1 VIEESRILAIA
12 RALAPRGGVYVEAGA
27 NDGIRQSNTLA
38 LNKGLGWSGIL
49 VEPSPTAFAALE
61 RNRPG
66 DQLVNAALVAF
77 GGDGSPVSGAFRD
90 GHLTGTMD
98 PALFAR
104 AGDTPTGKASSGMA
118 RLRGALGMKP
128 RTTMV
133 SVRSTTLDEVLTGA
147 GVEQVDLLSLDVEG
161 FELQVLRGINFSRIR
176 PSVIVLEVRKVDTW
190 DLVQLLSSI
199 GYALMENLSNFA
211 ESGSATWTQ
220 DHEDFLFV
228 DKDVLF
234 SNAELREV
242 LRGSA

>member
-1 VIEESRILAIA
+1 MIEESRVLAID
-12 RALAPRGGVYVEAGA
+12 RAVVSKGGVYVEAGA

-38 LNKGLGWSGIL
+38 LKETLGWSGIL

-66 DQLVNAALVAF
+66 DHLVNAALVAF
-77 GGDGSPVSGAFRD
+77 GGDGSSVSGAFQD

-104 AGDTPTGKASSGMA
+104 AGDTPTGKFSSGMA
-118 RLRGALGMKP
+118 RLRNSLGMKP
-128 RTTMV
+128 RITMV

-147 GVEQVDLLSLDVEG
+147 GIEHVDLLSLDVEG
-161 FELQVLRGINFSRIR
+161 FELQVLRGVNFSRVR

-190 DLVQLLSSI
+190 DLVQLLSGV
-199 GYALMENLSNFA
+199 GYALMENLSSFA
-211 ESGSATWTQ
+211 ESGSPTWTQ

-242 LRGSA
+242 LRGAA